1 MKEKILTK
9 NFCFC
14 FLSLFSISMV
24 MYMLLATITQY
35 VTEFGATATTA
46 GLVSGMYVFGGMF
59 SRLASG
65 KSLDRFDWKRLALLA
80 AGIHFAACCFY
91 PFVRDLSLLIL
102 VRFLH
107 GVGFGMA
114 SSAIATIGMSILPKS
129 RFGEAGGYFM
139 MGTTL
144 SVGIGPFVGGAVY
157 DRFGAAGCFAGAVV
171 MSFLTGFFMLFTDL
185 SEVEEAKPSAP
196 KPRDT
201 GGLGAVLRGF
211 LELKAVPISVVT
223 ALTALGYIGV
233 MSFYRLYAMEVGLE
247 RAFSWFFLLYAG
259 FLLFL
264 RPMAGKVQ
272 DRYGDRWVCVPGIV
286 AQTLGLALM
295 SLRPCVVTLVVC
307 ALGCAMGYGSFL
319 SAGNVIACQSA
330 PAARRSYAVTTFYF
344 CCDVAMGIGPGLLGA
359 VVTASGY
366 TVMYYVSAGITL
378 LALPLFL
385 AAEFAGRKKV
395 PAER

>member
-35 VTEFGATATTA
+35 VTEFGASAAMA
-46 GLVSGMYVFGGMF
+46 GMVSGMYVFGAMF

-65 KSLDRFDWKRLALLA
+65 KSLERFDWKKLALFA
-80 AGIHFAACCFY
+80 AGFHFAACCFY
-91 PFVRDLSLLIL
+91 PFVRSLPLLIL

-144 SVGIGPFVGGAVY
+144 SVGIGPFVGGAIY
-157 DRFGAAGCFAGAVV
+157 DRFGGTGCFAGAMV
-171 MSFLTGFFMLFTDL
+171 MSFLTGFFLLFVDL
-185 SEVEEAKPSAP
+185 SRVEEAKPSAP
-196 KPRDT
+196 KPCET
-201 GGLGAVLRGF
+201 GGGRALLTAF
-211 LELKAVPISVVT
+211 LEPRAVPISIVT

-233 MSFYRLYAMEVGLE
+233 MSFYRLYAAEVDLE
-247 RAFSWFFLLYAG
+247 QAFSWFFLLYAG

-264 RPMAGKVQ
+264 RPIAGKVQ
-272 DRYGDRWVCVPGIV
+272 DRLGDRWVCIPGIA
-286 AQTLGLALM
+286 AQTAGLVLM
-295 SLRPCVVTLVVC
+295 SLHPCVGTLVAC

-319 SAGNVIACQSA
+319 SAGNVIACQKS
-330 PAARRSYAVTTFYF
+330 PPFRRSYAVTTFYL
-344 CCDVAMGIGPGLLGA
+344 CCDIAMGVGPGLLGA
-359 VVTASGY
+359 VVTATGY
-366 TVMYYVSAGITL
+366 TVMYFISAGITL

-385 AAEFAGRKKV
+385 ASEFAGRGDD
-395 PAER
+395 PA

>member
-35 VTEFGATATTA
+35 VTEFGATAAMA
-46 GLVSGMYVFGGMF
+46 GMASGIYVFGGMF

-65 KSLDRFDWKRLALLA
+65 KSLERFDWKRLALLA

-91 PFVRDLSLLIL
+91 PFVRNLPLLIL

-144 SVGIGPFVGGAVY
+144 SVGIGPFAGGAIY
-157 DRFGAAGCFAGAVV
+157 DRLGAAGCFAGAMV
-171 MSFLTGFFMLFTDL
+171 MSFLAGFFLLFVDL
-185 SEVEEAKPSAP
+185 SGVEEAKPAGR
-196 KPRDT
+196 KPREKT
-201 GGLGAVLRGF
+201 GLRSLLTEF
-211 LELKAVPISVVT
+211 LEPKAIPISVVT
-223 ALTALGYIGV
+223 ALTALGHIGV
-233 MSFYRLYAMEVGLE
+233 MSFYRLYAAEVGLE
-247 RAFSWFFLLYAG
+247 RPFSWFFLLYAG

-272 DRYGDRWVCVPGIV
+272 DRYGDRWVCIPGII
-286 AQTLGLALM
+286 AQAAGLALL
-295 SLRPCVVTLVVC
+295 SLHPCIGTLAAC

-319 SAGNVIACQSA
+319 SAGNVIACQKS
-330 PAARRSYAVTTFYF
+330 PPSRRSYAVTTFYL
-344 CCDVAMGIGPGLLGA
+344 CCDIAMGMGPALLGA
-359 VVTASGY
+359 VVTVSGY
-366 TVMYYVSAGITL
+366 TIMYYVSAGITL

-385 AAEFAGRKKV
+385 AAELAGRKRE
-395 PAER
+395 ASS